1 MVFDPQV
8 FHVLAADVDDRGDT
22 GLDEFRGAI
31 VRHCFDFALVHGQG
45 RGDQTFAV
53 SGCAGSTNHGAFG
66 QLRANAADDVDGRSD
81 GVAFVGGIVGE
92 DDPVVFVDDDGFDG
106 G

>member
-1 MVFDPQV
+1 MILDPQV
-8 FHVLAADVDDRGDT
+8 FHVLAADVDDRGDA

-31 VRHCFDFALVHGQG
+31 VRHGFDFALIHGE
-45 RGDQTFAV
+45 RCGDQTFAV
-53 SGCAGSTNHGAFG
+53 SGCAGSTNHGPFG
-66 QLRANAADDVDGRSD
+66 QFRANAADDVDGRSD

>member
-1 MVFDPQV
+1 MILDAQV
-8 FHVLAADVDDRGDT
+8 LHVLAADIDNRGDA
-22 GLDEFRGAI
+22 GLNEFCSAI

-45 RGDQTFAV
+45 RGNQTFAV
-53 SGCAGSTNHGAFG
+53 SGCAGSTNHGASG

-81 GVAFVGGIVGE
+81 GVAFVRGIVGE

>member
-1 MVFDPQV
+1 MILDPQV
-8 FHVLAADVDDRGDT
+8 FHVLAADIDDRGDT

-45 RGDQTFAV
+45 SGDQTFAV
-53 SGCAGSTNHGAFG
+53 SGCAGSANHGPFG
-66 QLRANAADDVDGRSD
+66 QFRANAADDVDGRSNR
-81 GVAFVGGIVGE
+81 VAFVGGIVGE
-92 DDPVVFVDDDGFDG
+92 NNPVVFVDDDGFDG